1 MLNNVQVVPA
11 HDSILVFRIGD
22 DRVTDVYYAISKD
35 NYPIEEERQVVKLNN
50 NTALAEID
58 NFSQSVQ
65 VRIQYWF
72 FYLDKEHTTLV
83 LSIDGKDVFS
93 YNLN

>member
-1 MLNNVQVVPA
+1 MQVVPA

-35 NYPIEEERQVVKLNN
+35 NYPIEEERQVIKLNN
-50 NTALAEID
+50 NTALAGID

-65 VRIQYWF
+65 V
-72 FYLDKEHTTLV
+72 DKEHTTLV